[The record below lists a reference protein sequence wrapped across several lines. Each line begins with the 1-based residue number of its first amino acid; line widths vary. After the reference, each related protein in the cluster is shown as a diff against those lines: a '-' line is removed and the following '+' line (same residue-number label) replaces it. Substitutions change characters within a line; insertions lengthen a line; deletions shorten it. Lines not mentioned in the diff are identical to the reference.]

1 MYLFR
6 HKFEKK
12 LEIWLLS
19 VFRKKLFF
27 SKLLCFLPTLE
38 ASASN
43 EMLQILEVG
52 LGHNVIGDLELKRS
66 KQRIKRI

>member
-1 MYLFR
+1 M
-6 HKFEKK
+6 
-12 LEIWLLS
+12 
-19 VFRKKLFF
+19 
-27 SKLLCFLPTLE
+27 PTLE

-66 KQRIKRI
+66 KQRIKRIWIIFNWILKSKVILGIQAFNWPKDDKL